1 MCNAIH
7 VFSSHCLLA
16 RHSIPDRRLMAA
28 RLIWF
33 LRTVVPA
40 AASFVPIRSLKKQNA
55 LGLASKARWSHLIF
69 GYPQVGYGRCC
80 QAPLESGCI
89 EPAWP
94 QVDRPCCGAERSC
107 VPPEAFR
114 AVALA

>member
-40 AASFVPIRSLKKQNA
+40 AASFIPIRSLKKQNA

-69 GYPQVGYGRCC
+69 GYPKLVMEDVVKHLLRVAVLNRHGRKWIDLAAA
-80 QAPLESGCI
+80 Q
-89 EPAWP
+89 
-94 QVDRPCCGAERSC
+94 ERSC